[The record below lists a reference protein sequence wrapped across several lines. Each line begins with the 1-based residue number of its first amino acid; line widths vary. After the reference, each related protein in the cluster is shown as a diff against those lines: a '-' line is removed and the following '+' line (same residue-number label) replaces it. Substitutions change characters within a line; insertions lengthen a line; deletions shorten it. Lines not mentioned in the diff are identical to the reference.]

1 MLNRVLNEQEA
12 VSFSNT
18 KLTDKDKA
26 FIWARLL
33 MQTHSLLQATT
44 FDPEVREN
52 VLAVCVEAAP
62 RLVRCQEVRDTLA
75 AYEARIEAEYQEKR
89 SAETRYF
96 PELMPIDGDAERF
109 LYEAKNYLRD
119 LTGILR
125 AAFSA
130 PLKDASDFAYVKD
143 KKHSTA
149 EQWAVKTFGRDSR
162 ITQVITGAASWI
174 SELVRMRNAVEHP
187 NGYSGSLTIQNFG
200 FTPGRDFPQR
210 PTWFRTGRSPTEVV
224 ADMTVLC
231 FLMLEFGENLIAM
244 IAESNF
250 IAPVFTIGEIPE
262 ENRNPDV
269 PMRLG
274 LVVTGLPP
282 D

>member
-1 MLNRVLNEQEA
+1 
-12 VSFSNT
+12 
-18 KLTDKDKA
+18 
-26 FIWARLL
+26 
-33 MQTHSLLQATT
+33 
-44 FDPEVREN
+44 
-52 VLAVCVEAAP
+52 
-62 RLVRCQEVRDTLA
+62 
-75 AYEARIEAEYQEKR
+75 
-89 SAETRYF
+89 
-96 PELMPIDGDAERF
+96 
-109 LYEAKNYLRD
+109 
-119 LTGILR
+119 
-125 AAFSA
+125 
-130 PLKDASDFAYVKD
+130 
-143 KKHSTA
+143 
-149 EQWAVKTFGRDSR
+149 
-162 ITQVITGAASWI
+162 
-174 SELVRMRNAVEHP
+174 MRNAVEHP

-200 FTPGRDFPQR
+200 FTPGRDVPQR

-231 FLMLEFGENLIAM
+231 FLMLEFGENLIAR